1 MVAIITGDIINS
13 RQIGAKQWLPELK
26 KVLNIYGEEPKTWE
40 IYRGD
45 SFQIETKPQ
54 DALRLAIL
62 IKSAIKQF
70 KTLDVRLAIGIGE
83 KTYQSNKIT
92 ESNGSAF
99 IYSGNSFEK
108 LKKQTLVIQTA
119 WNDFDNTIN
128 VMCDLASLTMDAW
141 SPTSA
146 LIVKTALE
154 SDPNT
159 NQEAL
164 AALLNKKQSNIS
176 TGLKRGGFYEIQKLL
191 NYYQNEIKN
200 RC

>member
-45 SFQIETKPQ
+45 SFQIETNPQ
-54 DALRLAIL
+54 DALRFAIL